1 MMDGEGGNLLLD
13 LTKALLV
20 RVGNGVKLLRVFL
33 DQLRINPGGE
43 KDMVWFV
50 SYRGF
55 LPTFGDVLRGLV
67 HYVHLSRGDTHCQ
80 P

>member
-1 MMDGEGGNLLLD
+1 MDGEGGNLLLD

-50 SYRGF
+50 SYRGGF
-55 LPTFGDVLRGLV
+55 PPDNVAQIPPKPLYIQHNAPKGSAT
-67 HYVHLSRGDTHCQ
+67 
-80 P
+80 